1 MNFFRLLLLFVV
13 EWLQPV
19 MFCYLELVLKDIIV
33 YVALSDWQGLQ
44 KLTFKRMGL
53 FVEILP

>member
-33 YVALSDWQGLQ
+33 YVALSD
-44 KLTFKRMGL
+44 
-53 FVEILP
+53 